1 MKFEE
6 AIATASCMFCKPLL
20 YAKFDKRDK
29 EAAKSI
35 YHLKKMKR
43 NKKKD
48 YDPKYLDHLLF
59 YRSRMF

>member
-1 MKFEE
+1 MKFNE

-20 YAKFDKRDK
+20 FAKQDKRDK
-29 EAAKSI
+29 EAMKSI

-48 YDPKYLDHLLF
+48 SDPKYLDDLL
-59 YRSRMF
+59 YYKSRIF